1 MIIVYCI
8 VTFIHI
14 CNVYA
19 LHIVYA
25 MLYGKANVIRNFEFS
40 VFPFPM

>member
-14 CNVYA
+14 CNNMYA

-40 VFPFPM
+40 VFPM